1 MALITRI
8 EAARITYWHEL
19 LQANTIFPAGKQL
32 YAYVIMHE
40 YVTILGRYIYRC
52 PPNDRIFSSRLTW
65 KITRAKDDLD
75 GLSIISFIE
84 EIFGERNISDNK
96 ALHSLVFDSTLSL
109 HGEEKKN
116 TLCVEKRV
124 EKRGGVAQGQV
135 FPNGAIST
143 SYYGQ
148 KEPSENLA

>member
-116 TLCVEKRV
+116 TLCVEKR
-124 EKRGGVAQGQV
+124 GGVAQGQV